1 VINKTRIIQ
10 NYLLFSLP
18 FVIICMIWNTISPE
32 KEILLNPTIFTKF
45 VWEILSWNLMLWFA
59 VLILFLVML
68 VIVPTTRESTLTR
81 LANIKERDERE
92 EYITGRASR
101 VAYISTLSV
110 MLLFLF
116 ISIFTINIYR
126 APESEAVNGK
136 RGNVSI
142 GLSLNLLDEPKVESN
157 TSGEVIFESNDIPLS
172 KSAIILILIAWQ
184 LLAFNISA
192 RRQS

>member
-1 VINKTRIIQ
+1 
-10 NYLLFSLP
+10 
-18 FVIICMIWNTISPE
+18 MIWNTISPE

>member
-1 VINKTRIIQ
+1 MINKTRIIQ

>member
-1 VINKTRIIQ
+1 MINKTRIIQ

-32 KEILLNPTIFTKF
+32 KEILLNPTIFTKIA
-45 VWEILSWNLMLWFA
+45 WEMLSWNLMVWFA
-59 VLILFLVML
+59 VLILFLFMI
-68 VIVPTTRESTLTR
+68 VIVPSTRESTLKR
-81 LANIKERDERE
+81 LANINERDERE
-92 EYITGRASR
+92 EQITGRASR
-101 VAYISTLSV
+101 MTYISTLSI

-116 ISIFTINIYR
+116 LSMFTINIYR
-126 APESEAVNGK
+126 APEAEAINGK

-142 GLSLNLLDEPKVESN
+142 GLSLNLLDEPKVESD
-157 TSGEVIFESNDIPLS
+157 TTGEVIFESNDIPLS

-192 RRQS
+192 RRQI